1 MARISLI
8 VEGEAEFDRQFDR
21 FDAVISDLRPIW
33 PDVRDK
39 FWQIEEIQ
47 FGGEGSPGRSGK
59 WKKLTKRYAEQKIA
73 RYGPGLK
80 ILEATGDLKASL
92 TGQTGDT
99 VYRTSKTEIAIGTRL
114 ARGRFHHIGAGNL
127 PVRKVI
133 DLSNTSRTE
142 LMKVIQGSLVK
153 QIRRGVGYIL
163 PQDRL

>member
-8 VEGEAEFDRQFDR
+8 VEGEVEFDREFAR
-21 FDAVISDLRPIW
+21 LDAVISDLRPIW

-39 FWQIEEIQ
+39 FWDIQEIH
-47 FGGEGSPGRSGK
+47 FNSEGSSGRSGK
-59 WKKLTKRYAEQKIA
+59 WKKLTKRYNEQKIA

-99 VYRTSKTEIAIGTRL
+99 IYRTSKDEIAIGTAL
-114 ARGRFHHIGAGNL
+114 ARGRWHHIGAGNL

-133 DLSNTSRTE
+133 DLSDSQRTE
-142 LMKVIQGSLVK
+142 LMKVIQGALVK

-163 PQDRL
+163 PQDR